1 MKRVHIEFQ
10 RVQTW
15 LFAVPRLRAMVGAN
29 ALLGEVLRVRLP
41 DLARQPQ
48 QGSWQLAPVAGN
60 YPSAAPDDPL
70 ASEDD
75 PATDARNGILA
86 RDGGHFEAVFAS
98 GAENFVKAAIS
109 LLRQE
114 LPGLGFRISIDDD
127 DDHEVIEQTGSVVST
142 ELPVLAPCEWT
153 GRGLA
158 SVPIWQ
164 GTERATV
171 SLEVSR
177 RHKAALRAEK
187 GQAKDLVSLLVG
199 QTRLGAMKRART
211 FEGLA
216 GDRYLALIYAD
227 GNGVGK
233 AAGSKEM
240 ERARFFHRN
249 RVLVRRA
256 VKAAID
262 AACDGS
268 SAAPLLPLMLGGDDL
283 LVVCRAD
290 TALPF
295 VAELCRALS
304 DIQHNGPQAFELTF
318 GVGIAIADPKI
329 PIHRLHELAERLAA
343 SAKRR
348 YRGFRNSEG
357 RSVVDWAVYTTS
369 WVDDPEEVRRRDWL
383 RGSGEDRRVLSQRP
397 LNVLGEGLDSLEGLL
412 KGVHKLEGAP
422 RSQLR
427 YLVDQLPRGRML
439 SDLAFAELS
448 EQARSALTDAGIGD
462 SLWRKSEQRGPWMTA
477 LLDLVEVY
485 EIPRLG
491 RRRASRIAPG
501 VVEDQ
506 NEQESAH
513 AEA

>member
-41 DLARQPQ
+41 DLAQHPQ
-48 QGSWQLAPVAGN
+48 QGSWQLAQVAGD

-75 PATDARNGILA
+75 PAVDARNGILA
-86 RDGGHFEAVFAS
+86 RDGGHFEAKFAS
-98 GAENFVKAAIS
+98 GAEAFVKDAIT
-109 LLRQE
+109 LLRRE
-114 LPGLGFRISIDDD
+114 LPGLGFRISIDD
-127 DDHEVIEQTGSVVST
+127 EVIEVTGSVVST

-158 SVPIWQ
+158 SVPIRQ
-164 GTERATV
+164 GMERATV

-177 RHKAALRAEK
+177 RLEKLRDKK
-187 GQAKDLVSLLVG
+187 GKAKDLASLLIG
-199 QTRLGAMKRART
+199 QTRLDAMERART

-216 GDRYLALIYAD
+216 GDRYLALVYAD
-227 GNGVGK
+227 GNGVGT
-233 AAGSKEM
+233 AAGSEEM

-295 VAELCRALS
+295 VAKLCRALS

-318 GVGIAIADPKI
+318 GVGIVIADPKI

-348 YRGFRNSEG
+348 YRGFRNGEG

-462 SLWRKSEQRGPWMTA
+462 SLWRKFEQRGPWMTA

-491 RRRASRIAPG
+491 RRRASRIAPD

>member
-29 ALLGEVLRVRLP
+29 VLLGEVLRVGLP
-41 DLARQPQ
+41 NLARQLQ
-48 QGSWQLAPVAGN
+48 HGSWQLALEEAN

-75 PATDARNGILA
+75 PAADARNGILA

-109 LLRQE
+109 LLHQE

-127 DDHEVIEQTGSVVST
+127 DEVIEQTGSVVST
-142 ELPVLAPCEWT
+142 ELPVLAPCEWM

-158 SVPIWQ
+158 SVPIPQ

-177 RHKAALRAEK
+177 RHKAALRAEN

-199 QTRLGAMKRART
+199 QTCLGALERART

-216 GDRYLALIYAD
+216 GDRYLALVYAD

-233 AAGSKEM
+233 AAGSKEI

-256 VKAAID
+256 IKAAID
-262 AACDGS
+262 AACNGS

-290 TALPF
+290 SALPF
-295 VAELCRALS
+295 VAKLCRTLS
-304 DIQHNGPQAFELTF
+304 DLQHNGPPAFELTL
-318 GVGIAIADPKI
+318 GVGVVIADPKI
-329 PIHRLHELAERLAA
+329 PIHRLHDVAERLAA

-348 YRGFRNSEG
+348 YRGFRDGEE

-397 LNVLGEGLDSLEGLL
+397 LNVLGDGLDSLEGLL

-448 EQARSALTDAGIGD
+448 KEARSALTDAGIGD
-462 SLWRKSEQRGPWMTA
+462 SLWCKSEQRGPWMTA

-491 RRRASRIAPG
+491 RRRSPHIAPDI
-501 VVEDQ
+501 VENQ
-506 NEQESAH
+506 NDQESAH

>member
-1 MKRVHIEFQ
+1 MERVHIEFQ

-29 ALLGEVLRVRLP
+29 VLLGEVLRVRLP
-41 DLARQPQ
+41 DLARHPQ

-75 PATDARNGILA
+75 PAADARNGVLA

-98 GAENFVKAAIS
+98 GAKDFIKAAVS

-114 LPGLGFRISIDDD
+114 LPGLRFRISIDDK
-127 DDHEVIEQTGSVVST
+127 VIELTGSVVST
-142 ELPVLAPCEWT
+142 ELPVLAPCEWM

-158 SVPIWQ
+158 SVPIRQ

-177 RHKAALRAEK
+177 RHEAARRAEN

-199 QTRLGAMKRART
+199 QTRLGAMERART
-211 FEGLA
+211 FEELT
-216 GDRYLALIYAD
+216 GDRYLALVYAD
-227 GNGVGK
+227 GNGIGE
-233 AAGSKEM
+233 AAGSKDV

-262 AACDGS
+262 AICDGS
-268 SAAPLLPLMLGGDDL
+268 SSAPLLPLMLGGDDL

-290 TALPF
+290 SVLPF
-295 VAELCRALS
+295 VAKLCRTLS
-304 DIQHNGPQAFELTF
+304 HIQHSGPKAFELTL
-318 GVGIAIADPKI
+318 GVGVVIADTKI
-329 PIHRLHELAERLAA
+329 PIHRLHDVAERLAA

-348 YRGFRNSEG
+348 YRGFRDGEE

-397 LNVLGEGLDSLEGLL
+397 LDVLGNGLNSLEGLL
-412 KGVHKLEGAP
+412 TGAQKLEGAP

-427 YLVDQLPRGRML
+427 YLVDQLPRGRVL

-448 EQARSALTDAGIGD
+448 EEARSALTEAGMAG
-462 SLWRKSEQRGPWMTA
+462 SLWRRPEPGGPWLTA

-491 RRRASRIAPG
+491 RRRISQVESDI
-501 VVEDQ
+501 VEDQ
-506 NEQESAH
+506 NDQESAH

>member
-29 ALLGEVLRVRLP
+29 ALLGELLRVRLP
-41 DLARQPQ
+41 DLARHPQ
-48 QGSWQLAPVAGN
+48 QGSWKLVPVADN

-75 PATDARNGILA
+75 PAADARNGILT

-98 GAENFVKAAIS
+98 GAEDFVRAAIY

-114 LPGLGFRISIDDD
+114 LPGLRFRISIDDNA
-127 DDHEVIEQTGSVVST
+127 IELTGSIVST
-142 ELPVLAPCEWT
+142 ELPVLAPCEWM

-158 SVPIWQ
+158 SVPIRQ

-171 SLEVSR
+171 SLEVSQ
-177 RHKAALRAEK
+177 RHEAARRAEN

-199 QTRLGAMKRART
+199 QTRLGAMERART
-211 FEGLA
+211 FKGLA
-216 GDRYLALIYAD
+216 GDSYLALVYAD

-233 AAGSKEM
+233 AAGSEDV
-240 ERARFFHRN
+240 ERAGFFHRN
-249 RVLVRRA
+249 RVLLRRA
-256 VKAAID
+256 VKYATD
-262 AACDGS
+262 AAFEGS
-268 SAAPLLPLMLGGDDL
+268 SSTPLLPLMLGGDDL

-295 VAELCRALS
+295 VAKLCRTLS
-304 DIQHNGPQAFELTF
+304 DIQHNGPQAFELTL
-318 GVGIAIADPKI
+318 GVGVVIADPKI
-329 PIHRLHELAERLAA
+329 PIHRLHDVAERLAA

-348 YRGFRNSEG
+348 YCGFRDGDE
-357 RSVVDWAVYTTS
+357 RSVVDWAVNTTS

-397 LNVLGEGLDSLEGLL
+397 LDVLGNGLNSLEGLL
-412 KGVHKLEGAP
+412 RGAQRLEGAP

-427 YLVDQLPRGRML
+427 YLVDQLPRGRVL

-448 EQARSALTDAGIGD
+448 EEARGPLAKAGIGD
-462 SLWRKSEQRGPWMTA
+462 SLWCKSEQRGPWITA

-491 RRRASRIAPG
+491 RRRISPVEPDI
-501 VVEDQ
+501 VEDQ
-506 NEQESAH
+506 NDPESAH